1 MASMAGTQT
10 AQTIFTTFSKRFV
23 CWSPTAKSSAW
34 CFLVLRCKAQEIL
47 QLTRELSSVKE
58 EELGASMETGSELRH

>member
-1 MASMAGTQT
+1 MAGTQT

-58 EELGASMETGSELRH
+58 EELCEAG